1 MSNNQQIIDAPS
13 ERTIRTRTVKYSG
26 YVIETTVE
34 EYELNENHRAD
45 PRPSW
50 KCPAPSLWRSSTTTT
65 NC

>member
-34 EYELNENHRAD
+34 EYELNENTVLTRD
-45 PRPSW
+45 VVE
-50 KCPAPSLWRSSTTTT
+50 CPAPSPWRSSTTTT

>member
-34 EYELNENHRAD
+34 EYELNENTVLTAT
-45 PRPSW
+45 SW
-50 KCPAPSLWRSSTTTT
+50 KCPAPSPWRSSTTTT

>member
-34 EYELNENHRAD
+34 EYELNKN
-45 PRPSW
+45 
-50 KCPAPSLWRSSTTTT
+50 TV
-65 NC
+65 

>member
-34 EYELNENHRAD
+34 EYELNENTVLTRD
-45 PRPSW
+45 IVEM
-50 KCPAPSLWRSSTTTT
+50 PAPSPWRSSTRTT